1 MQTWALLLAQTPPTL
16 QRLIAATQRISLPR
30 GCSAAERLARL
41 RAALCR
47 RAAVQRLYFLLTPEE
62 QAAVQ
67 ALRALRGGLDAP
79 TLTLRLGP
87 LRALSALAADR
98 EPRSLS
104 ERLLLLGW
112 LLPRP
117 TLRQRPPRYLV
128 PAELRRWLPTPLPLP
143 PTTLPP
149 LVVSPNAQPA
159 AGAEPLAPL
168 AVSAHPAHGREDVPS
183 SKMRRGQDALAPR
196 FAPYPNAEELP
207 LQVAAQV
214 PAVWATTA
222 LLVAAALH
230 PLPLQSAGHPT
241 ASALRLLV
249 PRLAPLAPPQAEALV
264 VWLLPLLGDLGL
276 FGATGTAALPS
287 PTAGRFLAQTPAQRR
302 HLLTDAWLRAPRP
315 DPWFAALRVNRRGLD
330 WPALRRRLLAWATAL
345 PPYLPQDPRQNYA
358 LLAAAL
364 GPLAD
369 ADTHGFSASPRR
381 APWLPHRA
389 VDVWAA
395 AWHGPLH
402 WLGATAQAQSV
413 ATPQPDAQ
421 AEHGDAASP
430 SASEWRFLP
439 AGNGED
445 KDVAFTIAVDDDVD
459 DADQLT
465 LAPFVAFLARER
477 ATTSYQLTPKTLAL
491 GRSRGHDAA
500 PLLAL
505 LRQHCAALPARL
517 AQLFAPTG
525 DLQLLTA
532 TLLLSDRP
540 ADLRL
545 ALRRRAVRQT
555 IQTQL
560 APGVALVKPA
570 AVTAL
575 CHALARDGR
584 AVVAPPPPAPEP
596 TLLALRPDEVAT
608 LLVAA
613 HFYQTHAPRGAPLGP
628 PSDLIA
634 RLRASLP
641 PDLLARSDAALAA
654 LGSAAPWPQASD
666 AAAVTPPESAGLAEQ
681 VEAHTPPTIASLLSQ
696 LHTAIRRRQVV
707 ALCYQGA
714 QAASARQ
721 RTVRPLRIERHA
733 RWWYLHAYCLSAQ
746 AERCFRLDRVQSL
759 QTTTTA
765 APSRRPPGP
774 RTRPVVPPRPHKPR
788 RAAQGFFSTPPDP
801 APGHPLV
808 RIWLSDE

>member
-16 QRLIAATQRISLPR
+16 QRLIAAAQRISLPR

-67 ALRALRGGLDAP
+67 ALRVLRGGLDAP
-79 TLTLRLGP
+79 TLALRLGP

-117 TLRQRPPRYLV
+117 ALRQRPPRYLV
-128 PAELRRWLPTPLPLP
+128 PAELRRWLPTPLP
-143 PTTLPP
+143 PTPATLLP
-149 LVVSPNAQPA
+149 LVAAPPDARPA
-159 AGAEPLAPL
+159 AGAQSLASL
-168 AVSAHPAHGREDVPS
+168 E
-183 SKMRRGQDALAPR
+183 
-196 FAPYPNAEELP
+196 
-207 LQVAAQV
+207 AQV

-241 ASALRLLV
+241 TAALRLLA

-276 FGATGTAALPS
+276 FMATGTAVLPS
-287 PTAGRFLAQTPAQRR
+287 PAAGRFLAQTPAQRR
-302 HLLTDAWLRAPRP
+302 HLLTNAWLRAPRP

-345 PPYLPQDPRQNYA
+345 PPYLPQDPRQSYA

-369 ADTHGFSASPRR
+369 ADTHGFCASPRR

-402 WLGATAQAQSV
+402 WLGATTQAQSV
-413 ATPQPDAQ
+413 ATPQPHAL

-430 SASEWRFLP
+430 MPASQPSASAWRCLA
-439 AGNGED
+439 AGEGAD
-445 KDVAFTIAVDDDVD
+445 AAFVIAVDDDVD

-465 LAPFVAFLARER
+465 LAPFVAFLAREG
-477 ATTSYQLTPKTLAL
+477 ATTCYQLTAETLAL

-500 PLLAL
+500 PLLVL
-505 LRQHCAALPARL
+505 LRQRCAALPATL

-532 TLLLSDRP
+532 TLLLSGRP

-555 IQTQL
+555 IQAQL

-654 LGSAAPWPQASD
+654 LGSAAPWQPNSDD
-666 AAAVTPPESAGLAEQ
+666 AAVDAPGHEGMVEQ
-681 VEAHTPPTIASLLSQ
+681 AQTDAPPTIASLLSQ
-696 LHTAIRRRQVV
+696 LQTAIRRRQAVV
-707 ALCYQGA
+707 LCYQGA
-714 QAASARQ
+714 QAAIARQ
-721 RTVRPLRIERHA
+721 RVVRPLRIERHA

-746 AERCFRLDRVQSL
+746 AERCFRLDRVQSISMTA
-759 QTTTTA
+759 TTVS
-765 APSRRPPGP
+765 SRRPPGP
-774 RTRPVVPPRPHKPR
+774 RTRPVTPTRPHKPR
-788 RAAQGFFSTPPDP
+788 RATQGFFTTPPDP

-808 RIWLSDE
+808 RVWLAE